1 MTLPLHETET
11 FAPNRAAAN
20 QAYLARELRRLRLL
34 LQRRVLWLRQQWQ
47 HDPLQ
52 SYQGLMISE
61 AQADWLLA
69 GEDRQAEA
77 RFYQENPEAAA
88 ISQSIA
94 EVERDLAEQIRA
106 LMEAGA
112 PLPLEMLVHLFD
124 LTPFERDVL
133 LLCLAP
139 ELDPAFG
146 RLYAYVQDDVNRKYA
161 TPHLAL
167 TLLTDLP
174 SPLEGGAGGGDA
186 RDSFLPEAPLHRF
199 RLATLE
205 PGPLPAATPA
215 ARPLRLD
222 ERIADYLR
230 GVNRPDERV
239 AELLRPLPP
248 PLLAPPHHDLMGRLA
263 RAFESDASDRLW
275 PVLNLT
281 GPPGAGKRA
290 VARALCD
297 RLGLQLYGLD
307 TGRLPAP
314 GPEQQE
320 MLRLLEREAVL
331 LQFALYLDAAEAEPT
346 DKPTAASLDDVI
358 ERLGVFL
365 VVGSRERWQ
374 TEQPILAVRV
384 PKPDAGAQHA
394 LWQQALRLGSGQVLD
409 GVDHSLDG
417 HIEAVVQQ
425 FDFGPQAVAQAV
437 AGALGRA
444 WLRAPDDG
452 AGLTADDLW
461 QACREQVG
469 RRMDELAQRI
479 VPCYIWDDI
488 VLPED
493 VTRQLQEIA
502 AQVTHRPQVYE
513 AWGFGAKLSRGRGI
527 SALFAGPSG
536 TGKTMAA
543 EILANHL
550 KLDLYRIDL
559 AGVVSKYIGE
569 TEKNLKKVFDAAEQS
584 GAILFFDEADALF
597 GKRTEVKDSHDRYAN
612 IEVNYLL
619 QRMEDY
625 RGLAILA
632 TNRKSVLDEAFMRR
646 LRFMVDF
653 PFPDAGSRQRIW
665 QKVFP
670 PQAEVDGLDYD
681 FLARLEIP
689 GGNIRNIALNAAFLA
704 ASGGVSIG
712 MAHVMHAAR
721 REYAKIDKLV
731 TEAEFG
737 PYYEVVKL

>member
-1 MTLPLHETET
+1 MMVTEKDHLTAELQWRGVNQTYLNTQVQRLH
-11 FAPNRAAAN
+11 
-20 QAYLARELRRLRLL
+20 LL
-34 LQRRVLWLRQQWQ
+34 LQRRVLWLRRQWQ

-52 SYQGLMISE
+52 NYQGLVISDP
-61 AQADWLLA
+61 QADWLLA

-77 RFYQENPEAAA
+77 RFYREDPEAAG
-88 ISQSIA
+88 ISRSIA
-94 EVERDLAEQIRA
+94 EMEREMTAQTQA
-106 LMEAGA
+106 LMEAEIPPA
-112 PLPLEMLVHLFD
+112 LEVLAHLFD

-139 ELDPAFG
+139 ELDPTFE
-146 RLYAYVQDDVNRKYA
+146 RLHAYVQDDVNRKHA

-167 TLLTDLP
+167 TLFGG
-174 SPLEGGAGGGDA
+174 EGEDWLDA
-186 RDSFLPEAPLHRF
+186 WDSFLPESPLRRF
-199 RLATLE
+199 CLVSLE
-205 PGPLPAATPA
+205 PGPLPATTPG

-230 GVNRPDERV
+230 GVNRPDKRV
-239 AELLRPLPP
+239 ADLLRLLPP
-248 PLLAPPHHDLMGRLA
+248 APLAPPHRDLVDRLA
-263 RAFESDASDRLW
+263 RSLESDASQGPW

-281 GPPGAGKRA
+281 GSPGAGKRA
-290 VARALCD
+290 VARALCG
-297 RLGLQLYGLD
+297 RVGLQLYGLNAK
-307 TGRLPAP
+307 RLPTP
-314 GPEQQE
+314 GPERGE
-320 MLRLLEREAVL
+320 MLCLLEREAVL
-331 LQFALYLDAAEAEPT
+331 LQFALYLDMTEPNPT
-346 DKPTAASLDDVI
+346 DQATAASLDDVI

-365 VVGSRERWQ
+365 IVGSRERMQ
-374 TEQPILAVRV
+374 AEREILAVRV
-384 PKPDAGAQHA
+384 PKSDVCAQRA
-394 LWQQALRLGSGQVLD
+394 LWRQALA
-409 GVDHSLDG
+409 GVPHTLDG

-425 FDFGPQAVAQAV
+425 FDFGPQAIVQAV
-437 AGALGRA
+437 AAAQSRA
-444 WLRAPDDG
+444 RLRAPDDG

-461 QACREQVG
+461 QACREQAG
-469 RRMDELAQRI
+469 WRIEELAQRI
-479 VPCYIWDDI
+479 IPCYTWEDI
-488 VLPED
+488 ILPED
-493 VTRQLQEIA
+493 ALRQLQEVA
-502 AQVTHRPQVYE
+502 AQVAHRPQVYE
-513 AWGFGAKLSRGRGI
+513 TWGFGAKLSRGRGI

-569 TEKNLKKVFDAAEQS
+569 TEKNLRKVFDAAEQR

-632 TNRKSVLDEAFMRR
+632 TNRKSALDRAFLRR
-646 LRFMVDF
+646 LRFLVDF
-653 PFPDAGSRQRIW
+653 PFPNADSRRRIW

-670 PQAEVDGLDYD
+670 PQAAVDGLDYG

-704 ASGGVSIG
+704 ASEGVSIG
-712 MAHVMHAAR
+712 MVHVMHAAR
-721 REYAKIDKLV
+721 REYAKIDKLL

-737 PYYEVVKL
+737 PYYRHVKS